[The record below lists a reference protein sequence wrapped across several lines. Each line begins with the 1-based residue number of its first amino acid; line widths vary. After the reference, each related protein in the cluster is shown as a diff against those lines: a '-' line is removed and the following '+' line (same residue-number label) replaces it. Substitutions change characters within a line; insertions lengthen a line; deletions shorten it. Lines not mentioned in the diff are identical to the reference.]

1 MFDLIIDLLEGLFG
15 PVIDSFKKLKK
26 YKKTLK
32 VIVAVLLFLSVCYS
46 LFVKKLQRKEVDL
59 RIKLVKVAL
68 RLFLSIRLLLTA

>member
-1 MFDLIIDLLEGLFG
+1 MFDLIIDLMEGLFG

-59 RIKLVKVAL
+59 RIKFAKVAL
-68 RLFLSIRLLLTA
+68 RLFLSIRLLATA

>member
-1 MFDLIIDLLEGLFG
+1 MFDLIIDLMEGLFG

-59 RIKLVKVAL
+59 RIKFVKVAL
-68 RLFLSIRLLLTA
+68 RLFLSIRLLVTA

>member
-1 MFDLIIDLLEGLFG
+1 MFDLIIDLMEGLFG

-59 RIKLVKVAL
+59 RIKFVKVAL
-68 RLFLSIRLLLTA
+68 RLFLSIRLLATA

>member
-59 RIKLVKVAL
+59 RIKFVKVAL
-68 RLFLSIRLLLTA
+68 RLFLSIRLLVTA

>member
-32 VIVAVLLFLSVCYS
+32 VIVAVLLFLCIMKT
-46 LFVKKLQRKEVDL
+46 FG
-59 RIKLVKVAL
+59 
-68 RLFLSIRLLLTA
+68 

>member
-32 VIVAVLLFLSVCYS
+32 VIVAVLLFLSVCFS
-46 LFVKKLQRKEVDL
+46 LFVKKIQRKEVDL

-68 RLFLSIRLLLTA
+68 RLFLSIRLLVTA

>member
-1 MFDLIIDLLEGLFG
+1 MFDLIIDLMEGLFG
-15 PVIDSFKKLKK
+15 PIIDNFKKLKK

-32 VIVAVLLFLSVCYS
+32 LIASILLFASVCFS
-46 LFVKKLQRKEVDL
+46 LFVKKIRTKEVDL

>member
-32 VIVAVLLFLSVCYS
+32 VIVAVLLFLSVCFS
-46 LFVKKLQRKEVDL
+46 LFVKKIQRKEVDL

-68 RLFLSIRLLLTA
+68 RLFLSIRLSVTA